1 MMTQKKNFSIF
12 SIAVTSFH
20 SLLKKSKKAK
30 TEVFAMSMKDINEE
44 IAYNTQCEL
53 NTLNVASS
61 IIDVSAQNIEDI
73 KIKLS
78 LKYLDYLNVF
88 DRAQIDKLSSHRS
101 YDHKIK
107 LTNDAI
113 SSRCR
118 AY

>member
-1 MMTQKKNFSIF
+1 MMIQKKNFSMF
-12 SIAVTSFH
+12 SIAVASFH

-30 TEVFAMSMKDINEE
+30 TEVFAMSMKDINRK

-53 NTLNVASS
+53 NALNVASS
-61 IIDVSAQNIEDI
+61 TIDASAQNIEDI

-88 DRAQIDKLSSHRS
+88 DRAQINKLPSHRS
-101 YDHKIK
+101 YDHKIE

>member
-1 MMTQKKNFSIF
+1 MTTQEKNFSMF
-12 SIAVTSFH
+12 SIAAAPFH

-30 TEVFAMSMKDINEE
+30 TEVFAMSMKDINRE

-53 NTLNVASS
+53 NALNVASS
-61 IIDVSAQNIEDI
+61 TIDASAQNIEDI

-78 LKYLDYLNVF
+78 SKYLDYLNVF
-88 DRAQIDKLSSHRS
+88 DRAQIDKLPSHHS
-101 YDHKIK
+101 YDHKIE